1 MVKSRKNKGKN
12 KNVKTVCKSVCGKTR
27 KILGRF
33 VRNKRYLNKLQKN
46 VQQVV

>member
-27 KILGRF
+27 KNFRKICA
-33 VRNKRYLNKLQKN
+33 
-46 VQQVV
+46 

>member
-27 KILGRF
+27 KILENLC
-33 VRNKRYLNKLQKN
+33 VIKEQ
-46 VQQVV
+46 